1 MAGLRRTL
9 DMEALYG
16 ITGRSFFYPCA
27 WQDWN
32 EMLDAFGDVID
43 DFHFADV
50 NYQFAKPMPIE
61 HPRWKLLPD
70 QSTLIGPAFDSMRS
84 VEDVKHRYRDI
95 TPAWLRE
102 RYINPESGRT
112 IHVTRRRGFG
122 EYALNE
128 LPDGSLGVFC
138 HRGDSG
144 IELGSSVCF
153 LGNQKKRHEPLSNL
167 FNKIKHKLAYP
178 ALIVSD
184 ASNTTIRQLS
194 VASVEVEFDQFGL
207 HWKRVGELNVE
218 EHRPTFV
225 WQVEPFEVERNV

>member
-27 WQDWN
+27 WQDWK

-43 DFHFADV
+43 EFHFVDV
-50 NYQFAKPMPIE
+50 NYQFAKSMPIVN
-61 HPRWKLLPD
+61 PRWRLLPD
-70 QSTLIGPAFDSMRS
+70 QTALKGPAVDTLRTIEN
-84 VEDVKHRYRDI
+84 VRHPYRDI

-102 RYINPESGRT
+102 RYINLESSRT
-112 IHVTRRRGFG
+112 IQVIRRRGFG
-122 EYALNE
+122 EYALDE
-128 LPDGSLGVFC
+128 LPDNSLGIFC

-144 IELGSSVCF
+144 IHAGSRTSF
-153 LGNQKKRHEPLSNL
+153 LANQKRSHQPLSNL
-167 FNKIKHKLAYP
+167 FEKIKRKLAYP

-184 ASNTTIRQLS
+184 ASNTTIRQLFVS
-194 VASVEVEFDQFGL
+194 SVEMEFDHFGL
-207 HWKRVGELNVE
+207 HWRRIGELNVE

-225 WQVEPFEVERNV
+225 WQVEPVEVERSV